1 MNKRSITQNEKKL
14 ILVLD
19 NIRSEH
25 NTGSL
30 FRTADGAGVSKV
42 FLVGTTP
49 KPIDRFGRPVGTIAK
64 TALGAEKTI
73 PYEYYATTEETITV
87 LKKEGVHIYSLEQT
101 ASSVSLFDVEPQFP
115 CALIVGNEVDGVS
128 KEFVDASDTVLEI
141 PMNGEKESLNVSV
154 AGGIG
159 LFFLLQKKK

>member
-1 MNKRSITQNEKKL
+1 MNKRSITTNEKKL

-30 FRTADGAGVSKV
+30 FRTADGAGVSKI

-73 PYEYYATTEETITV
+73 PYEYYATTEEAIGA
-87 LKKEGVHIYSLEQT
+87 LKKEGIYIYSLEQT
-101 ASSVSLFDVEPQFP
+101 PNSVSLFEATSQFP

-128 KEFVDASDTVLEI
+128 KAFVEASDVVLEI
-141 PMNGEKESLNVSV
+141 PMHGEKESLNVSV
-154 AGGIG
+154 AGGVA
-159 LFFLLQKKK
+159 LFTLLK

>member
-1 MNKRSITQNEKKL
+1 MNKSI

-30 FRTADGAGVSKV
+30 FRTADGAGVNKI

-49 KPIDRFGRPVGTIAK
+49 KPIDRFGRPVGTISK

-73 PYEYYATTEETITV
+73 PYEYHTTTEEAIV
-87 LKKEGVHIYSLEQT
+87 ALKNEGVHIYSLEQT
-101 ASSVSLFDVEPQFP
+101 PNSVSLFDVEPQFP

-128 KEFVDASDTVLEI
+128 NEFVEASDTVLEI
-141 PMNGEKESLNVSV
+141 PMQGEKESLNVSV
-154 AGGIG
+154 AGGIA
-159 LFFLLQKKK
+159 LFQLLK